1 MGLYTPAMLS
11 YWLGDA
17 VLDVRPGA
25 AEPHCEGGIKLLDQ
39 GESVLRAEC
48 LYIGTAQAVTHAL
61 ACGRLPQECLL
72 IVSSGRCGAEMLPMC
87 LR

>member
-25 AEPHCEGGIKLLDQ
+25 AEPHCEAG
-39 GESVLRAEC
+39 
-48 LYIGTAQAVTHAL
+48 
-61 ACGRLPQECLL
+61 
-72 IVSSGRCGAEMLPMC
+72 C
-87 LR
+87 LRNAF

>member
-61 ACGRLPQECLL
+61 QRQVRGRNA
-72 IVSSGRCGAEMLPMC
+72 SRCAYAD
-87 LR
+87 